1 MTTKELEKRESTP
14 GQASN
19 TIAIAIT
26 KMKNGE
32 DVDSVKALVH
42 DRLDKVK
49 AKALVAKR
57 REIGKTMG

>member
-1 MTTKELEKRESTP
+1 MTTKELEKREATP
-14 GQASN
+14 GQGTN
-19 TIAIAIT
+19 TVAVAIT

-32 DVDSVKALVH
+32 DVDGVQAIVH
-42 DRLDKVK
+42 NRLDQLK